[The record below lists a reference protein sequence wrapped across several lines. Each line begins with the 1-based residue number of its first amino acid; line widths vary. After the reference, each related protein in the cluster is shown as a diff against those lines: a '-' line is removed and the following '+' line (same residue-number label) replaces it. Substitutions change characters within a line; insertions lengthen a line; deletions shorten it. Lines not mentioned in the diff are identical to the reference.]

1 MDTLESQ
8 YLSLIDQH
16 QKLIHK
22 VCHLYCK
29 EGTLREDLFQE
40 ILLQLWKAYPSFRGE
55 SKVSSWMYRI
65 ALNTAIALYRKQ
77 KKDPPLS
84 EMNEEVHLIAGK
96 GTRYEQEESQH
107 FLYQA
112 IYSLNDIDKA
122 IILLYLES
130 YKYEEIADIMGISV
144 NLVGVK
150 INRIKQKLKKKLKH
164 LV

>member
-1 MDTLESQ
+1 
-8 YLSLIDQH
+8 
-16 QKLIHK
+16 
-22 VCHLYCK
+22 
-29 EGTLREDLFQE
+29 
-40 ILLQLWKAYPSFRGE
+40 
-55 SKVSSWMYRI
+55 
-65 ALNTAIALYRKQ
+65 
-77 KKDPPLS
+77 
-84 EMNEEVHLIAGK
+84 
-96 GTRYEQEESQH
+96 ESQH